1 MGGMVKNKHDQ
12 ALAAVETI
20 YGDKLRELEAR
31 FTAGELDWY
40 DRLVR
45 EELVFKDKGF
55 REGYLIGFREGIKL
69 GHDGAA
75 LEARM
80 AREERENDR

>member
-1 MGGMVKNKHDQ
+1 MKNKHDQ

-55 REGYLIGFREGIKL
+55 REGYLIGVEDGRRAAFAETIAAGLVL
-69 GHDGAA
+69 GEDLG
-75 LEARM
+75 
-80 AREERENDR
+80 